1 MKTAV
6 ILAARRE
13 KDSDIPYPL
22 MSFAE
27 GHCLLDRTLGILREQ
42 HFSNILIV
50 VGYKAEMFE
59 RYASDDV
66 RLIVNEEYEFMAS
79 MGSLA
84 LVRDYVTEDFL
95 LIESDTFFE
104 RKVIER
110 LCDERRGNCLSMTEE
125 SGSGDECFVETKN
138 GFVTKISK
146 DRHRVCR
153 FEGEMIG
160 ASRISA
166 PTFRRMVQA
175 WEEADNS
182 YLNYEYLL
190 MDVTD
195 ALDRPVVMFKNL
207 IWGDVDCM
215 EDFKRLKNDIYPRL
229 RRRENPF
236 DHDNLVMYLQHV
248 FPEKDVSN
256 AKITQIGGMSN
267 KNFKV
272 EVDGRCYVLRVPGNG
287 AEGMVERENE
297 EFNAKEAC
305 KMGVNPEIRYF
316 NAKTGIKLADYVE
329 NAETLNA
336 ATIQRHDNMDK
347 IARIYQTIHGSHIR
361 LKNEFNI
368 FHEIIKYEGL
378 INDAATSMYE
388 GWEEIRPKVM
398 ALEGYLNE
406 LGMELCPCHNDALY
420 ENFIKDT
427 NGRIFLIDWEYSGMN
442 DPMADFAALFIEA
455 GFSKE
460 NQDFI
465 LEKYFKGKIPENA
478 HEKILCYMILWDCL
492 WAEWTVI
499 KEANGDD
506 FGTYGEDRYRRAI
519 RNLRKIYGD
528 EDKDKNE
535 NENKNKD

>member
-22 MSFAE
+22 MPFAE
-27 GHCLLDRTLGILREQ
+27 GLCLLDRTLGILREL

-50 VGYKAEMFE
+50 VGYKAELFE
-59 RYASDDV
+59 RYASDKIT
-66 RLIVNEEYEFMAS
+66 LIANEEFEFTAS

-84 LVRDYVTEDFL
+84 LARDYVNEDFL

-110 LCDERRGNCLSMTEE
+110 LCDERTGNCLTMTEE
-125 SGSGDECFVETKN
+125 SGSGDECYVETKN

-160 ASRISA
+160 VSRISTN
-166 PTFRRMVQA
+166 TFERMLQA
-175 WEEADNS
+175 WEEADNP

-195 ALDRPVVMFKNL
+195 AIDRPVVMLKNL

-215 EDFKRLKNDIYPRL
+215 EDFKKLKNDIYPRL

-236 DHDNLVMYLQHV
+236 DHDNLIMHLQQI
-248 FPEKDVSN
+248 FPAKEVSS
-256 AKITQIGGMSN
+256 AIITQIGGMSN

-272 EVDGRCYVLRVPGNG
+272 ELDGRCFVLRVPGNG

-297 EFNAKEAC
+297 GFNATEAC

-316 NAKTGIKLADYVE
+316 NAETGIKLANYVE

-336 ATIQRHDNMDK
+336 ATIQRHDNMEK
-347 IARIYQTIHGSHIR
+347 IAKIYQTVHGSHIR

-368 FHEIIKYEGL
+368 FHEIKKYEGL
-378 INDAATSMYE
+378 IKNAGTSMYE
-388 GWEEIRPKVM
+388 GWEEVRPKVM

-406 LGMELCPCHNDALY
+406 LGVELCPCHNDALY
-420 ENFIKDT
+420 ENFIKDA

-455 GFSKE
+455 GFTKE
-460 NQDFI
+460 NQDFM
-465 LEKYFKGKIPENA
+465 LERYFKGEIPKNA
-478 HEKILCYMILWDCL
+478 HKKILCYMILWDYL

-506 FGTYGEDRYRRAI
+506 FGTYGKDRYNRAI
-519 RNLRKIYGD
+519 RNLCRIYG
-528 EDKDKNE
+528 K
-535 NENKNKD
+535 ENKTKTITKN